1 MMTPLNLKPAAEDE
15 MSQGPSFPNQ
25 TNPYSPTTASGGS
38 AGNLT
43 SIFMPLYERRIYM
56 TLIGILAMIA
66 GVLYCLSIIGAI
78 VGIPFV
84 IMGNSLRKASQSLE
98 EGVSTGNP
106 NAYMEA
112 NQSIGLF
119 FLIAGIFA
127 IIGIVINVVMI
138 GFVFLGALFGAA
150 GV

>member
-1 MMTPLNLKPAAEDE
+1 

-25 TNPYSPTTASGGS
+25 DNPYSPTTAPGGS
-38 AGNLT
+38 GSNLA
-43 SIFMPLYERRIYM
+43 SIFMPLYERRLFM

-66 GVLYCLSIIGAI
+66 GVLYCLTIIGAI

-98 EGVSTGNP
+98 EGSSTGNP
-106 NAYMEA
+106 NAFMEA
-112 NQSIGLF
+112 NQSLGLF

-127 IIGIVINVVMI
+127 IIGILMNVVMI
-138 GFVFLGALFGAA
+138 GFMLLGTLFGAA
-150 GV
+150 AV